1 MAERKTKKESTVDNP
16 QETVDS
22 GQNENE
28 EPEAENIYIGQCKG
42 GPMDGQQ
49 GESRFPKGFVLID
62 RPNSAAWVY
71 DYDPETSVFTAREQ
85 DIHDNM
91 RALKAAE
98 ESNYDVR
105 ALDRGIPG
113 LVISE

>member
-1 MAERKTKKESTVDNP
+1 MVERPNKKAENQVEDSTVED
-16 QETVDS
+16 
-22 GQNENE
+22 E
-28 EPEAENIYIGQCKG
+28 EPEKTLYIGQCIG

-49 GESRFPKGFVLID
+49 GESRFPKGFMLID

-71 DYDPETSVFTAREQ
+71 DYDPESAIFTAREQ

-91 RALKAAE
+91 RTQKAAE
-98 ESNYDVR
+98 GIDYDVR